1 MQINWLYPGFAAFVV
16 YFSIFGFFVSKRRW
30 TRAGLGVGLA
40 NMILV
45 SMNIV
50 APIRGVLDPDYL
62 GYHIG
67 LIHVDPGVW
76 VTITAGSIVVLAL
89 SSACF
94 AALNLRGRAMAFVA
108 VVDSAFLI
116 LIGFPVMY
124 EGLANSADFK
134 IQLGEYLF
142 IPGMI
147 AVLISAMLLV
157 VPIAASVVW
166 SAKRIRNGSD
176 R

>member
-30 TRAGLGVGLA
+30 TRAGLCVGLA

-62 GYHIG
+62 GYNIG
-67 LIHVDPGVW
+67 LIHVDAGIW
-76 VTITAGSIVVLAL
+76 VTVTAGSIVVLAL
-89 SSACF
+89 LSACF

-108 VVDSAFLI
+108 IVDTVFVI
-116 LIGFPVMY
+116 LIGLPVTY

-147 AVLISAMLLV
+147 AVLISAMLLL
-157 VPIAASVVW
+157 VPIVASVVW